1 MFCNNCGKELAEG
14 LGFCPYCGTKNEF
27 SESAQPIHQE
37 IQPIQ
42 QEMPQPVAPAPQ
54 PVAEQPAYQQQVY
67 QQFVQPVAAAPK
79 KKKSKLPF
87 IIVAI
92 ILVAAIV
99 VAGVIFLPDL
109 LKKEEAA
116 EEKLETVWLVSSTD
130 IDGKYKTEITYDEKG
145 NVTNHKEYEDGV
157 LTSESVSEYDDKGYL
172 IKETEYYD
180 GEEDYSWTYE
190 YDGKGNCTRPEGKP
204 CRYPEKMRYSIES
217 IGGNVGKTVS
227 KLLGIELEWIQDGKV
242 PSYFVLCGG
251 LLKKM

>member
-14 LGFCPYCGTKNEF
+14 LGFCPYCGAKNEF

-37 IQPIQ
+37 VQPIQQGVQPIQ

-99 VAGVIFLPDL
+99 IAGVIFLPDL

-116 EEKLETVWLVSSTD
+116 PAEAKLETVWLVSST
-130 IDGKYKTEITYDEKG
+130 IRTETSPILNIMKAVSF
-145 NVTNHKEYEDGV
+145 NRKKMLC
-157 LTSESVSEYDDKGYL
+157 LT
-172 IKETEYYD
+172 IKET
-180 GEEDYSWTYE
+180 
-190 YDGKGNCTRPEGKP
+190 
-204 CRYPEKMRYSIES
+204 
-217 IGGNVGKTVS
+217 
-227 KLLGIELEWIQDGKV
+227 L
-242 PSYFVLCGG
+242 
-251 LLKKM
+251 